1 MIKSTKRLAT
11 TSMGKLDKT
20 PPPLAYA
27 SLLVLKEKRNYM
39 NMCTNQLI
47 KTMQEIPSFVIT
59 IISSATILIS

>member
-11 TSMGKLDKT
+11 TSMAKLYKT
-20 PPPLAYA
+20 PP
-27 SLLVLKEKRNYM
+27 LLVLKEKTNYM